1 MNIEGQNLSSSYRK
15 IRTRMLRY
23 PCRLVADQKERQ
35 VPTVS
40 LWLCF
45 GFPRKYRGKEK
56 TYTLRKLGDDL
67 FWCDTLDEML
77 KVAVVCVPALEDVQL
92 GVGLGGFFAVLLS
105 SGLSTRQKVEKL
117 QAWGFVMTEEMQKE
131 NEEMLDTWEGFGAAL
146 TKEGVRK
153 GKREGRSI
161 GMREATISH
170 VRNLATKQKLSF
182 DEAMEILGVSKESRD
197 DIRGELTQ
205 DQEEL
210 SKDERTS
217 LKEDSIDTWISIGPE
232 LLMRGL
238 QIGIQ
243 KGKSIGMQE
252 ASTLLVRNLATK
264 QNISFDEA
272 MEVLDIPKASRAGI
286 HKKIAQNRKKHPGE
300 ENIFLKKDDM
310 DMYIGVGIGPWLFM
324 RGVQIGIKK
333 GRLVGK
339 QDVSALH
346 VRNLAEKQHISFEEA
361 MEILKIPKASRTAIH
376 KKIAQYQKRHDT
388 DVSLL

>member
-1 MNIEGQNLSSSYRK
+1 MYTRKKSPPGGRPSREKVYDRKFKTFVMHKEVFAFAAARLVRQFKGVPYQELVGLVQRNDRERDTARLDTLAGFSTDGRLRAQMNIEGQNLSSSYRK

-205 DQEEL
+205 DQ
-210 SKDERTS
+210 
-217 LKEDSIDTWISIGPE
+217 
-232 LLMRGL
+232 
-238 QIGIQ
+238 
-243 KGKSIGMQE
+243 
-252 ASTLLVRNLATK
+252 
-264 QNISFDEA
+264 
-272 MEVLDIPKASRAGI
+272 
-286 HKKIAQNRKKHPGE
+286 KKHPGE